1 MLQGMGDSH
10 EFVPATAEQVAT
22 IRSQLGTD
30 EEDIR
35 QAVASLRAWLT
46 MQPHL
51 PDHIDDARIE
61 RMYIDCKCSRE
72 RVKLA
77 LDAYFSLR
85 NKFPE
90 ILTNRDPVGPEV
102 SYTMQHLKLVTM
114 PRLTKDL
121 QRVHIMAGVD
131 PDPSAISCVKYAKVL
146 MMQLDMMYLDD
157 CSLGDVVICDLN
169 GVTLGHLLR
178 IDINVVRAVEFC
190 YKTVNRRRMK
200 EIHLL
205 NVDKVTDFVMKIA
218 KTALSEKLLKRIRLH
233 LPGSNTLFDHVQRED
248 VPDELGGTAG
258 PIDTFAYEFIRR
270 AEKLRDWFLE
280 QDKYTSD
287 ESKRPADNHYA
298 DSIFGV
304 AGSFRKLTVD

>member
-1 MLQGMGDSH
+1 MADSH
-10 EFVPATAEQVAT
+10 EFVPATAEQVAS
-22 IRSQLGTD
+22 IRSQLGTN

-35 QAVASLRAWLT
+35 QAVASLRDWLR

-61 RMYIDCKCSRE
+61 RTYIDCKCSRE

-90 ILTNRDPVGPEV
+90 ILMNRDPMGPEV

-157 CSLGDVVICDLN
+157 YSLGDVVICDLN
-169 GVTLGHLLR
+169 GVTVGHLLR
-178 IDINVVRAVEFC
+178 IDINVVRALEFC
-190 YKTVNRRRMK
+190 YKHM
-200 EIHLL
+200 L
-205 NVDKVTDFVMKIA
+205 FVSQHVSRE
-218 KTALSEKLLKRIRLH
+218 LIR
-233 LPGSNTLFDHVQRED
+233 
-248 VPDELGGTAG
+248 
-258 PIDTFAYEFIRR
+258 
-270 AEKLRDWFLE
+270 KW
-280 QDKYTSD
+280 
-287 ESKRPADNHYA
+287 
-298 DSIFGV
+298 
-304 AGSFRKLTVD
+304 